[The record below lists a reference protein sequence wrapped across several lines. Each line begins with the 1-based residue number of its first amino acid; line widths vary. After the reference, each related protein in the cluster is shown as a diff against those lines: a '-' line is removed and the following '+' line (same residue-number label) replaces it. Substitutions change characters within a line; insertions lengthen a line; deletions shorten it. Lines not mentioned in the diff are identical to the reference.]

1 MKILGCICGLILSL
15 YCMAEPVL
23 PKAEVIPVY
32 IRDDV
37 YEDYL
42 KFLNGR
48 PVLSIVDFRGATM
61 RRDVADMVLVQQAL
75 ALGGFTKNFYY

>member
-1 MKILGCICGLILSL
+1 MKIFACLCGLLISLS
-15 YCMAEPVL
+15 CIAQSVQVKSSE
-23 PKAEVIPVY
+23 IPVY

-48 PVLSIVDFRGATM
+48 SVLSIIDFRGSTM
-61 RRDVADMVLVQQAL
+61 PRDVADVVLLQQAL
-75 ALGGFTKNFYY
+75 ALGGFN